1 MASEYF
7 TTITN
12 QRTCLEM
19 IGGRLDGLGRQSRQI
34 AGLASAILARAC
46 APGVGAASR
55 SGARYRLMPAKTPKR
70 IFLVD
75 AMGYIFRAFYAPM
88 DRLQTSSGVP
98 TKVPYLFATMIRR
111 LLQNKELRP
120 DYVAVVFDSAAPTF
134 RDKLFDAYKAHRP
147 PMPEDLSVQVPFV
160 RRYCAAMRM
169 PILEYPG
176 YEADDVIGT
185 LAKQASKKNLDVV
198 IVTSDKDLLQ
208 LVGGRVRVLNPAKND
223 LLIDATKVEE
233 IMGVPPDRVP
243 DVMALMGDAI
253 DNIPGARNPN
263 EKPAPGERRKA
274 GIGDVGARQLIQQFG
289 SAEEAL
295 KRAKEVKRASY
306 REALE
311 NCAEFVRLSKQLA
324 KIPTDAPVPLEL
336 EELQLREADEAAL
349 RALYTEL
356 GFTSLLKD
364 LAPLIDDRAT
374 DYAALDST
382 GKLRNFLDSLPAG
395 QEVSAWL
402 SLDAE
407 EPEEEGFGARVLAVE
422 VSAKPESART
432 AANDVENKTLA
443 AMNEWLADPRRPK
456 VVHDPK
462 LFHLLAP
469 AGGAKDIAGI
479 RHATMLYSYLLRPI
493 TANHAFAEVVLR
505 NLNRTLSGAPGE
517 RADFLLR
524 LAPVLRAE
532 VEKQRLLD
540 VYEKIDLPLAP
551 VLARMETDGVR
562 VNPQGLETIS
572 ARAQQEIVR
581 LEKEI
586 YALAGFEFKIGSPQQ
601 LAEVLFDKLNLQP
614 PRKMRV
620 KVRSTAA
627 EVLEEL
633 ALLHALPKKV
643 LEYRE
648 LAKLKSTYADALP
661 RLVHPSTG
669 RIHTHFSQT
678 GAATGRLS
686 SSNPNLQN
694 IPVRTELGREIR
706 AAFIASPGH
715 LLLSADYSQIELRI
729 LAHLSEDPVLVQAF
743 RRGEDIH
750 SRTAQ
755 EVFDVAPFAQTPEHR
770 RVAKVINFGVIYG
783 LSAFGLAQQLGIDT
797 KEGSKFINAYFE
809 RYSGVKKY
817 LDGQIAEVRKTGFTR
832 TLFGR
837 TRPIPEINSPQPNLR
852 SFAERTAM
860 NTPMQGTAADLIKL
874 AMIELDRRLASD
886 FQARMIL
893 QVHDELLFEVPEEE
907 LPRLTQLVKEVMEGA
922 HELRVP
928 LVVDTKAGPNWRD
941 MK

>member
-1 MASEYF
+1 
-7 TTITN
+7 
-12 QRTCLEM
+12 
-19 IGGRLDGLGRQSRQI
+19 
-34 AGLASAILARAC
+34 
-46 APGVGAASR
+46 
-55 SGARYRLMPAKTPKR
+55 MPAKDPKR

-88 DRLQTSSGVP
+88 DRLQSSAGLP
-98 TKVPYLFATMIRR
+98 TKVPYLFATMMRR
-111 LLQNKELRP
+111 LLQNKDLRP
-120 DYVAVVFDSAAPTF
+120 DYVAVVFDAAAPTF
-134 RDKLFDAYKAHRP
+134 RDALFASYKAHRP
-147 PMPEDLSVQVPFV
+147 PMPQDLSVQIPFV
-160 RRYCAAMRM
+160 RRYCAAMNM

-176 YEADDVIGT
+176 YEADDVIGS
-185 LAKQASKKNLDVV
+185 LSRQAAKKGLDVV
-198 IVTSDKDLLQ
+198 IVTSDKDLMQ
-208 LVGGRVRVLNPAKND
+208 LVGGRVRVLNPTKND
-223 LLIDATKVEE
+223 VVIDEKKVEE
-233 IMGVPPDRVP
+233 IMGVAPDKVP

-253 DNIPGARNPN
+253 DNIPGARDPN

-289 SAEEAL
+289 SAEAAVA
-295 KRAKEVKRASY
+295 RAAEVKRASY

-311 NCAEFVRLSKQLA
+311 KNGEFVRLSKQLA
-324 KIPTDAPVPLEL
+324 TIHVDAPVPLSL
-336 EELQLREADEAAL
+336 EALELREPDDAAL

-364 LAPLIDDRAT
+364 LAPLVDDRAT
-374 DYAALDST
+374 DYVTLDSPAALHQ
-382 GKLRNFLDSLPAG
+382 FLNSIAAG
-395 QEVSAWL
+395 HAASVWL
-402 SLDAE
+402 SLDSQ
-407 EPEEEGFGARVLAVE
+407 EPEEEGFGTQVLGVE
-422 VSAKPESART
+422 VSAKPDTARIV
-432 AANDVENKTLA
+432 ANDVENKTLA
-443 AMNEWLADPRRPK
+443 AMSEWLADPNQPK
-456 VVHDPK
+456 VMHDPK
-462 LFHLLAP
+462 LFQLLVSPGSSAP
-469 AGGAKDIAGI
+469 KTVAGI
-479 RHATMLYSYLLRPI
+479 RDATMLYSYLLRPT

-505 NLNRTLSGAPGE
+505 HLNRTLSGAAGE

-532 VEKQRLLD
+532 VEKHGLLD

-551 VLARMETDGVR
+551 VLARMEADGVR
-562 VNPQGLETIS
+562 VDPQRLESIS
-572 ARAQQEIVR
+572 AKTQAEISR

-586 YALAGFEFKIGSPQQ
+586 YELAGFEFKINSPQQ

-614 PRKMRV
+614 PRKSRM

-633 ALLHALPKKV
+633 ALMHDLPKKV
-643 LEYRE
+643 LDYRE

-669 RIHTHFSQT
+669 RLHTHFSQT

-706 AAFIASPGH
+706 AAFIAAPGH

-743 RRGEDIH
+743 RCGEDIH

-755 EVFDVAPFAQTPEHR
+755 EVFGVAPFAQTPEHR

-797 KEGSKFINAYFE
+797 KEAAKFINAYFE
-809 RYSGVKKY
+809 RYSGVKRY

-837 TRPIPEINSPQPNLR
+837 TRPIPEINSPQPSLR

-874 AMIELDRRLASD
+874 AMIELDRRLAD
-886 FQARMIL
+886 GFQSRMIL
-893 QVHDELLFEVPEEE
+893 QVHDELLFEAPEDE
-907 LPRLTQLVKEVMEGA
+907 LAGLTNLVKEVMEGV
-922 HELRVP
+922 HKLGVP
-928 LVVDTKAGPNWRD
+928 LVVDAKAGPNWRD